1 MVKDRNT
8 PLTPSRF
15 LTALTLVLLCTSG
28 LNLQAQG
35 VRKYSND
42 FLSIG
47 VGARALAMSGSVVS
61 SVSGVEAAYWNPAG
75 LTGITSD
82 FEVAGMHAEYFAGLA
97 SYDYAAIAMPLS
109 DKNRFLG
116 LSMVRF
122 GVDDIPNTLF
132 LFEPDGS
139 INYDNI
145 TAFSVADYGF
155 FLTYAQKLK
164 VEGLSLGGSVKV
176 IYRNA
181 GNFATAWGF
190 GVDLG
195 LQYQKNNLRLGVQA
209 RDLTSTF
216 NAWSFNFTPE
226 EAQVLEQTGNV
237 VPESSYELTAP
248 RVVLGVAYDWDFAK
262 DFGLLAEANFDLTTD
277 GRRNVLVRSDAVSL
291 DPHVGLEFDYDDF
304 IFLRAGVGNI
314 QQAVPDDATEEAWVM
329 QPNMGLGLKIKFI
342 HLDYAYTNIGNR
354 DQLLYS
360 NVFSLKLDLNRK
372 AKGDSAN

>member
-1 MVKDRNT
+1 MLKDRNT
-8 PLTPSRF
+8 PQTPSCF
-15 LTALTLVLLCTSG
+15 LTAILLVLLCTSG

-47 VGARALAMSGSVVS
+47 VGARALAMSGSVAS

-116 LSMVRF
+116 ISMVRF

-164 VEGLSLGGSVKV
+164 IEGLSLGGSVKV

-195 LQYQKNNLRLGVQA
+195 LQYQKNNFRLGVQA

-216 NAWSFNFTPE
+216 NAWSFDFTPE

-237 VPESSYELTAP
+237 IPESSYELTAP
-248 RVVLGVAYDWDFAK
+248 RVILGVGYNWDFAK
-262 DFGLLAEANFDLTTD
+262 DFGLFAEANFDLTMD
-277 GRRNVLVRSDAVSL
+277 GKRNVLVRSDAVSL
-291 DPHVGLEFDYDDF
+291 DPHLGIEFDYDDF
-304 IFLRAGVGNI
+304 IFLRAGMGNI
-314 QQAVPDDATEEAWVM
+314 QQAVPDDDTEEAWVM

-360 NVFSLKLDLNRK
+360 NIFSLKLDLNRK
-372 AKGDSAN
+372 AKGDREN